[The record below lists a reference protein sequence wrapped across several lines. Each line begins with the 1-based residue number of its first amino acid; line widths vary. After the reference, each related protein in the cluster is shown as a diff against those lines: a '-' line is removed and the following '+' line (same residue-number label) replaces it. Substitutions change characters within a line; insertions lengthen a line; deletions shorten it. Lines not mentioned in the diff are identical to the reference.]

1 MKFSREL
8 QYVKNIYHYLQAQL
22 WRAYYGWPDKQLR
35 IYGITGTN
43 GKTTTAIV
51 LGTILRAH
59 RGQQHVGLF
68 STEVFWIGEVEEP
81 NETHMTSIDARIL
94 FASLRT
100 MVRSGVTD
108 VVLELTSHA
117 LHQHRLAGISL
128 SGAIITNI
136 THEHLDYHHTMEA
149 YSAAKAKI
157 ADYLRPDTALVVNT
171 DDSWVQKV
179 CRNIRRRRPDLQIL
193 AFTAEQ
199 AAAVKTLLP
208 GDFNRENVLAATV
221 LARHIGIDDDTITR
235 ALGEIRS
242 IPGRMEY
249 LEHPRGF
256 KVLIDF
262 ALTPDALE
270 RLYRSI
276 KPDVI
281 GRLVAVFGAAG
292 QRDRTKRPL
301 LTQIAAKYVDELVLT
316 QDEPYTEPEQQIYAE
331 LEAGLV
337 DATVPWRRIEDRREA
352 LAYAISKA
360 QAGDVVVVTGMGNYH
375 TRVVGTKHV
384 PWNDKAVVLELFK
397 LYP

>member
-1 MKFSREL
+1 MYQQL
-8 QYVKNIYHYLQAQL
+8 KNIYHYIQAQL
-22 WRAYYGWPDKQLR
+22 WRARYGWPDKRLR
-35 IYGITGTN
+35 LYGVTGTN

-51 LGTILRAH
+51 LATILRAKH
-59 RGQQHVGLF
+59 GKPKVGLF

-81 NETHMTSIDARIL
+81 NATHMTSIDARIL

-117 LHQHRLAGISL
+117 LHQHRVAGISL

-136 THEHLDYHHTMEA
+136 THEHLDYHRTMEA

-157 ADYLRPDTALVVNT
+157 ADYLRPSAALVVNA

-179 CRNIRRRRPDLQIL
+179 CLNIRRRRPDLQIL

-221 LARHIGIDDDTITR
+221 LARYIGIDDNTITR

-242 IPGRMEY
+242 ISGRMEY

-270 RLYRSI
+270 RLYASI
-276 KPDVI
+276 KPGVT
-281 GRLVAVFGAAG
+281 GRLIAVFGAAG

-301 LTQIAAKYVDELVLT
+301 LTQIAAKYGDELVLT

-375 TRVVGTKHV
+375 TRVVGTQQV
-384 PWNDKAVVLELFK
+384 PWNDKAVVLELFRHRN
-397 LYP
+397 